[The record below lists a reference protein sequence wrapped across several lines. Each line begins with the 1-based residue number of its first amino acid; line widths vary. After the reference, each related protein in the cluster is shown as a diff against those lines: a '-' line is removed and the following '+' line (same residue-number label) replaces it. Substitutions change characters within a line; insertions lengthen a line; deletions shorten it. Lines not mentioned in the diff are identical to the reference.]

1 MKKTNFLKIA
11 LTLVMAFAVSG
22 AFAQILTDYA
32 ETNATD
38 MYQTEGTTF
47 RLYTLPDPI
56 YSPTYDANTNANLGA
71 NSEWTFTFAGLTATA
86 PVTSGNAVGQNY
98 VEFTNP
104 AVAGS
109 PYTVTVAESNT
120 AVGCG
125 DSSPESQ
132 VINVV
137 AAPTA
142 TITTADITNYC
153 GNQPAEA
160 INIDFVENVPDAL
173 AAFGFAVSEVV
184 DEIDGSDVLIVNV
197 STNNI
202 YEDFTLAAKAKHPAN
217 LGGATP
223 NFTYGFNSSALVV
236 SNNNRTR
243 YTYTLLEASDA
254 GTGVDGII
262 SAISQKSD
270 YIDGLVTYAFTDD
283 AVVFIVNPAPVTGPI
298 YHIANDFA
306 Y

>member
-1 MKKTNFLKIA
+1 M
-11 LTLVMAFAVSG
+11 TLVLAFVITG
-22 AFAQILTDYA
+22 ASAQILTDYA
-32 ETNATD
+32 ETNVTD

-56 YSPTYDANTNANLGA
+56 YSPTYVAATNANLGA
-71 NSEWTFTFAGLTATA
+71 NAQWTFTFGLTATA
-86 PVTSGNAVGQNY
+86 PVVSGVAVGQNW

-104 AVAGS
+104 TVAGS

-120 AVGCG
+120 GVGCG
-125 DSSPESQ
+125 DVTPESQ

-137 AAPTA
+137 AVPTA

-153 GNQPAEA
+153 GNQLAEA
-160 INIDFVENVPDAL
+160 ININFVENVPDAL

-184 DEIDGSDVLIVNV
+184 DEIDGGGGLIVNV

-202 YEDFTLAAKAKHPAN
+202 YEDFTLIAKAKHPAN

-236 SNNNRTR
+236 SNNHRTR

-254 GTGVDGII
+254 GTGINGII
-262 SAISQKSD
+262 SAISQKSG
-270 YIDGLVTYAFTDD
+270 YIDGLVTYAFTDNS
-283 AVVFIVNPAPVTGPI
+283 VVFIVNPAPVTGPI
-298 YHIANDFA
+298 YHIANGYA

>member
-11 LTLVMAFAVSG
+11 MTLVLAFAFTGV
-22 AFAQILTDYA
+22 FAQAILTDYD
-32 ETNATD
+32 EDNTTD
-38 MYQTEGTTF
+38 MYQTTGTTF
-47 RLYTLPDPI
+47 SLYVYPDLV
-56 YSPTYDANTNANLGA
+56 YSPGYVEAANAPLGA
-71 NSEWTFTFAGLTATA
+71 NSEWRWTYAGLTGVPLTTVWAA
-86 PVTSGNAVGQNY
+86 QNN
-98 VEFTNP
+98 VDF
-104 AVAGS
+104 
-109 PYTVTVAESNT
+109 TVTPVGVYAVTVEERNT
-120 AVGCG
+120 LIGCAG
-125 DSSPESQ
+125 GVITQ
-132 VINVV
+132 NINVV

-160 INIDFVENVPDAL
+160 ININFVENVPDAL

-184 DEIDGSDVLIVNV
+184 DEIDGGGGLIINV

-202 YEDFTLAAKAKHPAN
+202 YENFTLAAKAKHPAN

-236 SNNNRTR
+236 SNNHRTR

-254 GTGVDGII
+254 GTGIDGII
-262 SAISQKSD
+262 SAISQKSG
-270 YIDGLVTYAFTDD
+270 YTDGLVTYAFTDD

-298 YHIANDFA
+298 YHIANDYA